1 MHSRPQSI
9 GEHGRYVGRAQESGC
24 DHGRQPHPDAAGA
37 MTMRGAVTSEETA
50 ARG

>member
-9 GEHGRYVGRAQESGC
+9 WEHGRYVGRAQESEC
-24 DHGRQPHPDAAGA
+24 DHGHQPHPNAAGA
-37 MTMRGAVTSEETA
+37 KTKRGAFTSGETA